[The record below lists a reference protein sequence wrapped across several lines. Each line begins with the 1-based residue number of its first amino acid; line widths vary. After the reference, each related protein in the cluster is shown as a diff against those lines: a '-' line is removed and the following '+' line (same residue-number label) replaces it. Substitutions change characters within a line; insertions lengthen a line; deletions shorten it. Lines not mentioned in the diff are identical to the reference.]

1 VKKRAGGLWGGR
13 FRRGPCAELRE
24 IGDSLRFDAR
34 LLRAD
39 LVASIA
45 HAEMLGRRRI
55 LPKTEAARVARGLRG
70 MLRDLEAGR
79 LSAAGAADEDVHS
92 FVERVLTERVGR
104 AGRRLHTARSRNDQV
119 ATDLRL
125 WLRGEVAGIR
135 AETRLLASALA
146 DQAEGNLGT
155 ILPAYTH
162 MQRGQPVLLSH
173 HLLAHAEPLL
183 RDDGRL
189 ADALARM
196 SECPLGSGAATGTG
210 FPVDRDGVARA
221 LGFAA
226 PCANSMDAVSDRDFA
241 IEFLAAA
248 ALGMV
253 HLSRLAEDA
262 VLWTTA
268 EFGFA
273 RLDDSV
279 STGSSI
285 MPQKRNPDPAE
296 LIRGKTGRV
305 AGALVAL
312 LVTMKGL
319 PLAYNRDLQEDKE
332 PLFDAVDTWRAS
344 LRAAA
349 ALVRGL
355 RFDPAACARAL
366 DAGFPEATE
375 AADWLVEKGVPF
387 REAHEAAGR
396 AVLLAEDRG
405 VRLRDLTVVDWKG
418 LHPAFDRGVV
428 ARLDPRS
435 SVRRRDHVGGT
446 APRRVKT
453 AIGRIRKFARSSIAN
468 SNTPRSKG

>member
-1 VKKRAGGLWGGR
+1 MRHRGAAGGRPGGLWGGR
-13 FRRGPCAELRE
+13 FRGSPGPELRE
-24 IGDSLRFDAR
+24 IGDSLRFDGR
-34 LLRAD
+34 LLRVD
-39 LVASIA
+39 LLASLA

-55 LPKTEAARVARGLRG
+55 LPRGEAARVARGLRG
-70 MLRDLEAGR
+70 MLRDLDRGR
-79 LSAAGAADEDVHS
+79 LSPAGAADEDVHS
-92 FVERVLTERVGR
+92 FVERVLAGRIGR
-104 AGRRLHTARSRNDQV
+104 AALRLHTARSRNDQV

-125 WLRGEVAGIR
+125 WLRGEAAGVRREIR
-135 AETRLLASALA
+135 ALAAALA
-146 DQAEGNLGT
+146 GQAERNLAV
-155 ILPAYTH
+155 LVPAYTH
-162 MQRGQPVLLSH
+162 LQRGQPVLLSH

-183 RDDGRL
+183 RDDGRV
-189 ADALARM
+189 ADALRRM
-196 SECPLGSGAATGTG
+196 DACPLGSGAATGTG
-210 FPVDRDGVARA
+210 FPVDREGIARA

-241 IEFLAAA
+241 VEVIAAA

-312 LVTMKGL
+312 LTTLKGL
-319 PLAYNRDLQEDKE
+319 PLAYDRDLQEDKE
-332 PLFDAVDTWRAS
+332 PVFDAVDTWRTS

-355 RFDPAACARAL
+355 SFDAAACERAL
-366 DAGFPEATE
+366 GAGFPEATE
-375 AADWLVEKGVPF
+375 AADFLVERGVPF

-396 AVLLAEDRG
+396 AVLLAEGRG
-405 VRLRDLTVVDWKG
+405 CCLRDLEPRDWKA
-418 LHPAFDRGVV
+418 LHPSFGPGLR

-435 SVRRRDHVGGT
+435 AVRRRDHVGGT
-446 APRRVKT
+446 APRRVK
-453 AIGRIRKFARSSIAN
+453 ASIARIRRFARS
-468 SNTPRSKG
+468 

>member
-1 VKKRAGGLWGGR
+1 MKPRRKALWGGR
-13 FRRGPCAELRE
+13 FRGGPGPELRE

-39 LVASIA
+39 LEASAA
-45 HAEMLGRRRI
+45 HAAMLGRRRI
-55 LPKTEAARVARGLRG
+55 LPRGEADRIVRGLRG
-70 MLRDLEAGR
+70 MLRDLDRGR
-79 LSAAGAADEDVHS
+79 LSAKGAPDEDVHS
-92 FVERVLTERVGR
+92 FVERVLTERIGR
-104 AGRRLHTARSRNDQV
+104 AGLRLHTARSRNDQV

-125 WLRGEVAGIR
+125 WLRGEVAGARREIR
-135 AETRLLASALA
+135 ALAAALA
-146 DQAEGNLGT
+146 DAAAANAAT

-162 MQRGQPVLLSH
+162 LQRGQPVLLAH

-196 SECPLGSGAATGTG
+196 AECPLGSGAATGTG
-210 FPVDRDGVARA
+210 FPVDREGVARA
-221 LGFAA
+221 LGFRA
-226 PCANSMDAVSDRDFA
+226 PCANSMDAVGDRDFA
-241 IEFLAAA
+241 AEFLAAA

-253 HLSRLAEDA
+253 HLSRLSEDA
-262 VLWTTA
+262 ILWTTS

-296 LIRGKTGRV
+296 LVRGKTGRV

-312 LVTMKGL
+312 LVTLKGL

-355 RFDPAACARAL
+355 RFDAAACAQAL
-366 DAGFPEATE
+366 EAGFPEATE
-375 AADWLVEKGVPF
+375 AADFLVEKGVPF

-405 VRLRDLTVVDWKG
+405 ARLRDLSVADWKG
-418 LHPAFDRGVV
+418 IHASFDRGVI

-446 APRRVKT
+446 SPRRVKA
-453 AIGRIRKFARSSIAN
+453 AIARMRRFAKSRA
-468 SNTPRSKG
+468 